1 MLDMYINQE
10 DNSCLIVAKM
20 DYDFFV
26 IFSLKLK
33 KNLKNKFRSSSF
45 SSSSSSREKGD

>member
-1 MLDMYINQE
+1 MYINQK

-20 DYDFFV
+20 DYDSF
-26 IFSLKLK
+26 INFSLKLK
-33 KNLKNKFRSSSF
+33 KNLKNKYTSSSF